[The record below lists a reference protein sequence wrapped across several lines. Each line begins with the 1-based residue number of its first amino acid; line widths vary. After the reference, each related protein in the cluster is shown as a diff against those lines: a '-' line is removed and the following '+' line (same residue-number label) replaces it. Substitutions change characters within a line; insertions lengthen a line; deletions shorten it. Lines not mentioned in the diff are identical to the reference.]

1 MYVTKEQIRQARR
14 ADLADCLLRVHP
26 AEVLI
31 VGNSLHLKKNQ
42 SLYVKKGFP
51 GYHDFATGK
60 HGNSIDFL
68 TQYLNYSFT
77 DAVLMLCCCNSIP
90 DSEALREVRPFHLP
104 VRADP
109 PFDKVTA
116 YLTGR
121 GIPTETVMMLIQ
133 RNLLYQDSHAN
144 AVFVNPA
151 ADYCE
156 IRGIYRKPF
165 HGCRKKKPD
174 RFWFVMPK
182 PPPLITA
189 YICEAAIDAISLML
203 IHQAQGI
210 TDSNVYVSIGGVSN
224 QQTIDRFRNKNAVLA
239 VDNDRAGEECRIR
252 NPDFPVLIPS
262 FKDWNDDLRQ
272 MLLP

>member
-1 MYVTKEQIRQARR
+1 MYVTKGQIRQARR
-14 ADLADCLLRVHP
+14 TDLANYLLREHP
-26 AEVLI
+26 ADVQI
-31 VGNSLHLKKNQ
+31 VGNSLHLKKNP

-51 GYHDFATGK
+51 GYHDFATGE

-68 TQYLNYSFT
+68 VRQLNYSFT
-77 DAVLMLCCCNSIP
+77 DAVLSLCFCESIP
-90 DSEALREVRPFHLP
+90 VSKELRESRPFCLP
-104 VRADP
+104 SRANQ
-109 PFDKVTA
+109 PFDKVIT

-121 GIPTETVMMLIQ
+121 GIPLDTVTMLIQ

-165 HGCRKKKPD
+165 HGCRKKSSD

-182 PPPLITA
+182 QPPLITA
-189 YICEAAIDAISLML
+189 YICEAAIDAVSLML

-210 TDSNVYVSIGGVSN
+210 TDSNVYVSIGGVTN
-224 QQTIDRFRNKNAVLA
+224 QQTIERFKNKNAVLA
-239 VDNDRAGEECRIR
+239 VDNDPAGDACRKR
-252 NPDFPVLIPS
+252 NPDMPVLIPIE
-262 FKDWNDDLRQ
+262 KDWNDDLRK
-272 MLLP
+272 LKFT